1 MIKGTGVDLWKTEIM
16 SPDLPTCRL
25 DVWLDVAC
33 LCRTRSEAQK
43 ACKGGKVEVN
53 GQSAKAQR
61 PLRLGD
67 VVEISRPRGLRQRVI
82 VRELATQHVAK
93 AVARTFYEDTT
104 PEPSPQVKAMLE
116 LTRLA
121 GPRRA
126 PGPDVVPDKHEKRRL
141 RRAKEAGDGSGW

>member
-1 MIKGTGVDLWKTEIM
+1 M
-16 SPDLPTCRL
+16 SPDLPTRL

-33 LCRTRSEAQK
+33 LFKTRSEAQK

-53 GQSAKAQR
+53 GRPAKAQR

-67 VVEISRPRGLRQRVI
+67 VVEISRPRGVRQRVI
-82 VRELATQHVAK
+82 VQELETHHVAK

-126 PGPDVVPDKHEKRRL
+126 PGPAITPDKHEKRRL
-141 RRAKEAGDGSGW
+141 RRAKEGGEGSGWG

>member
-1 MIKGTGVDLWKTEIM
+1 VT
-16 SPDLPTCRL
+16 PTRL
-25 DVWLDVAC
+25 DIWLDVAC

-53 GQSAKAQR
+53 GQPAKAQR
-61 PLRLGD
+61 PLRVGD
-67 VVEISRPRGLRQRVI
+67 VVEISRPRGMRQRVI
-82 VRELATQHVAK
+82 VRQLSSQHVAK

-126 PGPDVVPDKHEKRRL
+126 PGSEGAPDKHEKRRL
-141 RRAKEAGDGSGW
+141 RRAKEGGDGSGW

>member
-1 MIKGTGVDLWKTEIM
+1 M
-16 SPDLPTCRL
+16 SRDPATVPTAQQDSPCRL
-25 DVWLDVAC
+25 DIWLDVAC
-33 LCRTRSEAQK
+33 LCKTRSEAQK

-53 GQSAKAQR
+53 GQPAKAQR

-67 VVEISRPRGLRQRVI
+67 VVEISRPRGVRQRVI
-82 VRELATQHVAK
+82 VRQLTTQHVAK
-93 AVARTFYEDTT
+93 AVARTLYEDTT

-126 PGPDVVPDKHEKRRL
+126 PGPEAAPDKHEKRRL
-141 RRAKEAGDGSGW
+141 RRAKEDGDGSGW

>member
-1 MIKGTGVDLWKTEIM
+1 M
-16 SPDLPTCRL
+16 STCGKLSPVTPTRL

-33 LCRTRSEAQK
+33 LCKTRSEAQK

-53 GQSAKAQR
+53 GQPAKAQR
-61 PLRLGD
+61 PLRVGD
-67 VVEISRPRGLRQRVI
+67 VVEISRPRGIRQRVI
-82 VRELATQHVAK
+82 VRQLSSQHVAK

-104 PEPSPQVKAMLE
+104 PEPSAQVKAMLE

-126 PGPDVVPDKHEKRRL
+126 PRPEGAPDKHEKRRL
-141 RRAKEAGDGSGW
+141 RRAKEDGDGSGW

>member
-1 MIKGTGVDLWKTEIM
+1 M
-16 SPDLPTCRL
+16 SPEFSTIQHPSPAPVTRL

-33 LCRTRSEAQK
+33 LVNTRSEGQK

-53 GQSAKAQR
+53 GQPAKAQR
-61 PLRLGD
+61 PLRVGD
-67 VVEISRPRGLRQRVI
+67 VVEISRPRGVRQRVI
-82 VRELATQHVAK
+82 VRQLGTQHVAK

-104 PEPSPQVKAMLE
+104 PEPSPQAKAMLE

-126 PGPDVVPDKHEKRRL
+126 PGPAVTPDKHEKRRL
-141 RRAKEAGDGSGW
+141 RRANEDGDGSGW

>member
-1 MIKGTGVDLWKTEIM
+1 MAPTE
-16 SPDLPTCRL
+16 PVRL
-25 DVWLDVAC
+25 DIWLDVAC
-33 LCRTRSEAQK
+33 LFKTRSEAQR
-43 ACKGGKVEVN
+43 AVKGGKVEVN

-67 VVEISRPRGLRQRVI
+67 VVEISRPRGQRQRVI
-82 VRELATQHVAK
+82 VLGLASQHVSK
-93 AVARTFYEDTT
+93 ALARALYEDTT

-126 PGPDVVPDKHEKRRL
+126 AGPVVAPDKHEKRRL
-141 RRAKEAGDGSGW
+141 RRAKEGGEGSGWG